1 MMAGIF
7 TPTEAAAVTAVYILL
22 VSAFVYRDLDWNH
35 VLTAAIETVK
45 GTSAILAIVAAAA
58 MFGWILA
65 VEQVPQEFRAWVVG
79 VTTNPWILLLIVNII
94 LLIAGMFVDS
104 TTATLLLVPII
115 APPLVAAGVDP
126 IHLGLVVIFNLMIG
140 LVTPPMGL
148 SLFLIS
154 DIAKVPMPAILR
166 AMMPFYGP
174 LLLCLLIITY
184 VPAIAL
190 FIPNLLR

>member
-1 MMAGIF
+1 
-7 TPTEAAAVTAVYILL
+7 PTEAAAVTAVYILA
-22 VSAFVYRDLDWNH
+22 VSAFVYRDLDWRH
-35 VLTAAIETVK
+35 VLGAAIETVK

-79 VTTNPWILLLIVNII
+79 VTNNPWVRLLIGTGI
-94 LLIAGMFVDS
+94 LLIAGMFVAS

-166 AMMPFYGP
+166 AM
-174 LLLCLLIITY
+174 
-184 VPAIAL
+184 
-190 FIPNLLR
+190 